1 MNAAIYSS
9 KRGFCKNVNFGSVAL
24 AFLMLVYPAT
34 FCKLIL
40 YLKSSF
46 WVINFVFKKL
56 IVSK

>member
-40 YLKSSF
+40 YLKS
-46 WVINFVFKKL
+46 
-56 IVSK
+56 